1 VTVDARGIKA
11 TFERDGVYLAR
22 GVFDA
27 ATIDRLTA
35 DFDRIVAQL
44 IESHESIDATWTTA
58 DRSTDHNRVVLH
70 THNVQNYSPSWLH
83 AILDARF
90 LDVAEAI
97 LGSDIVLHHTKLF
110 QKPPGRGSPFPMHQ
124 DWRYFP
130 TTDDR
135 MVAAIIH
142 LSPATADMGCVAA
155 FPGSHRLGRVPSASG
170 LPDYDDPDGYRAFAE
185 QHPISEATL
194 YEAAP
199 GDVLFFSCLT
209 VHGSGPN
216 LSPDVRKTVLVQL
229 YAGAAALEESDHP
242 VAGLVLRGW
251 NPRATRS
258 SVGRG
263 GS

>member
-1 VTVDARGIKA
+1 VTVDAPGIKA
-11 TFERDGVYLAR
+11 IFERDGVYLAR
-22 GVFDA
+22 GVFDEV
-27 ATIDRLTA
+27 TIERLEA

-44 IESHESIDATWTTA
+44 VESRESIDATWSTA
-58 DRSTDHNRVVLH
+58 DRGTDHDRVVLH

-83 AILDARF
+83 AILDSRF

-97 LGSDIVLHHTKLF
+97 LGSDLVLHHTKLF

-130 TTDDR
+130 ITDDR
-135 MVAAIIH
+135 MVAGIIH
-142 LSPATADMGCVAA
+142 LSPATAEMGCVAA
-155 FPGSHRLGRVPSASG
+155 FPGSHRLGRMPSASG
-170 LPDYDDPDGYRAFAE
+170 EPDYDGPDGYRAFAE
-185 QHPISEATL
+185 QFPISEATL

-199 GDVLFFSCLT
+199 GDVLFMSCLM

-229 YAGAAALEESDHP
+229 YSGAVPLEESDHP

-251 NPRATRS
+251 NRHSTRS
-258 SVGRG
+258 SVGRK
-263 GS
+263 SS

>member
-11 TFERDGVYLAR
+11 TFERDGVCLAR

-27 ATIDRLTA
+27 ATIDRLAA

-44 IESHESIDATWTTA
+44 IESRESIDATWTTA
-58 DRSTDHNRVVLH
+58 DRNTDHDRVVLH

-155 FPGSHRLGRVPSASG
+155 FPGSHRLGRLPSASG
-170 LPDYDDPDGYRAFAE
+170 QPDYDDPDGYRTFAE
-185 QHPISEATL
+185 QYPISEATL

-199 GDVLFFSCLT
+199 GDVLFISCLT

-229 YAGAAALEESDHP
+229 FAGAAALEESDHP

-263 GS
+263 SS